1 MFHSENRQ
9 FESYHPTDF
18 ASPQST
24 SIDDMLGMNLTLFR
38 NDTPAA
44 ILVLLKIRYACLLVD
59 DGTILASGLGI
70 GPSCA
75 RRIQVAF

>member
-18 ASPQST
+18 ASPQSA
-24 SIDDMLGMNLTLFR
+24 SIDDMLGMNLTLFC

-44 ILVLLKIRYACLLVD
+44 ILVLLKIRYARLLVD
-59 DGTILASGLGI
+59 NGTFLLSGLGI
-70 GPSCA
+70 GPRCA
-75 RRIQVAF
+75 RRIQVTF